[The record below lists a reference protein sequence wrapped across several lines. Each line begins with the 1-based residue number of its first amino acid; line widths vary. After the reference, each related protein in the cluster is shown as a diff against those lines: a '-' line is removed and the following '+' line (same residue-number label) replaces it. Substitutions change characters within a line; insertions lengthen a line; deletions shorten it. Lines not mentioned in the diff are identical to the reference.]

1 MGGLLLPLFCLVGS
15 MLFTSCEETAG
26 IDEYANW
33 QERNEALIRFVADSV
48 KINSDGEWR
57 RILSFKLDSV
67 DAQGNPIEHGVEDYI
82 YCQIVKDSAGSTH
95 PLYTETVSVNYRGR
109 LMPSASYPEGMVFD
123 ESYKGSFNP
132 MLNAPR
138 NFRVDDL
145 IVGWS
150 TALMHMTVGDTWRVY
165 IPAALGYGAVDKNN
179 IPAYSTLIFEMN
191 LADIL

>member
-1 MGGLLLPLFCLVGS
+1 MNLRGNSLPKVMGGLLLPLFCLVGS

-82 YCQIVKDSAGSTH
+82 YCQIVSRDLYATRWREARSRVTH
-95 PLYTETVSVNYRGR
+95 NVVGHLVGRAAVSVCRFNVIAIAVIIE
-109 LMPSASYPEGMVFD
+109 ASELRCVQRIHIM
-123 ESYKGSFNP
+123 
-132 MLNAPR
+132 
-138 NFRVDDL
+138 
-145 IVGWS
+145 
-150 TALMHMTVGDTWRVY
+150 TAIQTE
-165 IPAALGYGAVDKNN
+165 AVDHVLLHILVETHARN
-179 IPAYSTLIFEMN
+179 LFE
-191 LADIL
+191 DCSGEVQTQI